1 MATKAAPGQR
11 DDHRGW
17 LRGSPPPRWVR
28 LLPPVLLI
36 GVCVSELASSH
47 SLDIGFLLGA
57 IPSLAVLSY
66 GPMATAAFGA
76 VVVFLLTI
84 PSLQLN
90 HPGNADLLT
99 ISFIAVLSVFVA
111 LVRSRRDAHLVTVRS
126 VAEAAQLAVLPPLP
140 DRVGPVSCAG
150 LYRAA
155 QGETLVGGDFF
166 DVRDGPFGVRAVM
179 GDVQGHGLS
188 AVGTVA
194 SLLGAFRETVLD
206 QRDLEAAAARLDRRL
221 VVDSAGVDHAELF
234 ATALLLEFPPGT
246 DTVRLVSC
254 GHPYPLLLR
263 GTKALE
269 LDTEPGAP
277 LGLGFFELSP
287 PRGRTVDLEPG
298 DRLFLASDGVSES
311 RDQAGVFYPLPDR
324 LAAFAEEPSDAL
336 VDRVWQDLVEYC
348 PSIRDDVSILV
359 LTPRL
364 RSEENAADR
373 GSDGEIG

>member
-11 DDHRGW
+11 DDQHRGW

-28 LLPPVLLI
+28 LLPPVLLV
-36 GVCVSELASSH
+36 GVCVAELVSSEA
-47 SLDIGFLLGA
+47 LDIGFMLGA

-66 GPMATAAFGA
+66 GPLATAAFGVI
-76 VVVFLLTI
+76 VVVLLTI
-84 PSLQLN
+84 PALQLN
-90 HPGNADLLT
+90 HPGQADLLT
-99 ISFIAVLSVFVA
+99 IVFVAVLSVFVSH
-111 LVRSRRDAHLVTVRS
+111 VRSRRDAHLVTVRS

-140 DRVGPVSCAG
+140 ESVGPVRCVG
-150 LYRAA
+150 LYRPA
-155 QGETLVGGDFF
+155 QRETLVGGDFF

-221 VVDSAGVDHAELF
+221 VVDSAAVDHAELF
-234 ATALLLEFPPGT
+234 ATALLLEFSPQA

-254 GHPYPLLLR
+254 GHPNPLLLR

-269 LDTEPGAP
+269 LDTESGAP

-287 PRGRTVDLEPG
+287 PHLRTVDLEPG

-311 RDQAGVFYPLPDR
+311 RNPAGVFYPLPDR

-348 PSIRDDVSILV
+348 PSIRDDVSIL
-359 LTPRL
+359 LLAPRI
-364 RSEENAADR
+364 RGDDDDR
-373 GSDGEIG
+373 DGG

>member
-28 LLPPVLLI
+28 LLPPVLLV
-36 GVCVSELASSH
+36 GVCVGELASSH
-47 SLDIGFLLGA
+47 ALDIGFLLGA

-66 GPMATAAFGA
+66 GPLATAAFGA
-76 VVVFLLTI
+76 IVVFLLTI
-84 PSLQLN
+84 PALQLN

-99 ISFIAVLSVFVA
+99 ISFISVLSVFVS

-126 VAEAAQLAVLPPLP
+126 VAEAVQLAVLPPLP
-140 DRVGPVSCAG
+140 ERVGPVRCAG

-155 QGETLVGGDFF
+155 QRETLVGGDFF

-206 QRDLEAAAARLDRRL
+206 QSDLEAAAARLDRRL
-221 VVDSAGVDHAELF
+221 VVDSSGVDHAELF
-234 ATALLLEFPPGT
+234 ATALLLEFLPGA

-254 GHPYPLLLR
+254 GHPSPLLLR

-269 LDTEPGAP
+269 LDTEPGPP

-311 RDQAGVFYPLPDR
+311 RDEAGAFYPLPDR
-324 LAAFAEEPSDAL
+324 LAAFAEEPSDTL
-336 VDRVWQDLVEYC
+336 IDRVWQDLVEFC

-364 RSEENAADR
+364 RS
-373 GSDGEIG
+373 DGNSGNSGNSKGA

>member
-1 MATKAAPGQR
+1 MGTRATPGQR
-11 DDHRGW
+11 DDRRGW

-28 LLPPVLLI
+28 LLPPLLLV
-36 GVCVSELASSH
+36 GVCVGEIASSEP
-47 SLDIGFLLGA
+47 LDIGFLLGA

-66 GPMATAAFGA
+66 GPLATALFGVI
-76 VVVFLLTI
+76 VVVLLNI
-84 PSLQLN
+84 PALQLN

-140 DRVGPVSCAG
+140 DRVGRVRCTG
-150 LYRAA
+150 LYRPA
-155 QGETLVGGDFF
+155 QQETLVGGDFF
-166 DVRDGPFGVRAVM
+166 DVRDGPFGVRALM

-221 VVDSAGVDHAELF
+221 VVDSSSVDHAELF
-234 ATALLLEFPPGT
+234 ATALLLEFPPGAA
-246 DTVRLVSC
+246 TVRMVSC
-254 GHPYPLLLR
+254 GAPAPLLLR
-263 GTKALE
+263 GTRVLE
-269 LDTEPGAP
+269 LDTEPGSP
-277 LGLGFFELSP
+277 VGLGFFELSP
-287 PRGRTVDLEPG
+287 PKVRTVELEPG
-298 DRLFLASDGVSES
+298 DRLFMASDGVSES
-311 RDQAGVFYPLPDR
+311 RDTGGAFYPLPDR

-336 VDRVWQDLVEYC
+336 IDRVWEDLVRFC

-359 LTPRL
+359 LSPRL
-364 RSEENAADR
+364 GTGEEDR
-373 GSDGEIG
+373 GDRGEGADG